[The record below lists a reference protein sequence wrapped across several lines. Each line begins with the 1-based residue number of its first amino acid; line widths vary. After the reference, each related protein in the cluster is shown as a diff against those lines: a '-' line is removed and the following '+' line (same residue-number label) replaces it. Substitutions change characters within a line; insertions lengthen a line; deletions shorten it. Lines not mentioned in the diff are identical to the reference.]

1 MSRYEF
7 LNGDEAVAWGVRLS
21 RPGVVAAYPITPQTI
36 TVEKI
41 AEFVQDG
48 LMDCIYMHVESEHSA
63 MASSIG
69 ASSVGARTFTATS
82 SQGLL
87 YMAEGLPYASGARLP
102 IVMMNANRAMATPWN
117 IYGDQ
122 MDVMYVLNSGWIQ
135 LFAENAQEAL
145 DMIIQGYKLAE
156 DPRVMAPVMINLD
169 GFVLTHTYEKVS
181 IPDQETV
188 DAFLPPLQPQPHMMT
203 DSSPMSM
210 CISAGNAHNMEF
222 KMKQHLDI
230 MAAEPTFAQIDK
242 EFGEIFGR
250 SSGGAVEGY
259 RSEDAEFLLI
269 TLGSVSGTAREVVD
283 DLRLEGHRVGL
294 IKLRMI
300 RPFPIK
306 QLSLVCRLAK
316 AIGVLEKDI
325 SFGYEGTIYT
335 QVNSSLMQ
343 EGIFVKTQNFI
354 AGLGGRDISK
364 GDINQMFET
373 LMAETEE
380 PKVQFYHARCTL

>member
-7 LNGDEAVAWGVRLS
+7 LNGNEAVAWGVRLA

-36 TVEKI
+36 AVEKI

-69 ASSVGARTFTATS
+69 ASAVGARTFTATS

-87 YMAEGLPYASGARLP
+87 YMAECLPYAAGARLP

-145 DMIIQGYKLAE
+145 DMVIQGFKLAE
-156 DPRVMAPVMINLD
+156 HPEVMAPVMINLD

-181 IPDQETV
+181 IPEQTQV
-188 DAFLPPLQPQPHMMT
+188 DGFLPAFTAQAHMMT
-203 DSSPMSM
+203 DEAPMSM
-210 CISAGNAHNMEF
+210 CITAGNAHNMEF
-222 KMKQHLDI
+222 KIRQHQDL
-230 MAAEPTFAQIDK
+230 MAAEAVFEKIDT
-242 EFGEIFGR
+242 EFGKAFGR
-250 SSGGAVEGY
+250 SSGGAVAGY
-259 RSEDAEFLLI
+259 RHEDAEVLLV
-269 TLGSVSGTAREVVD
+269 TLGSVAGTAREVVD
-283 DLRLEGHRVGL
+283 ALRAEGTKAGIV
-294 IKLRMI
+294 KLRMI
-300 RPFPIK
+300 RPFPVR
-306 QLSLVCRLAK
+306 QLAAMCRQAK

-325 SFGYEGTIYT
+325 SFGHEGTLFT
-335 QVNSSLMQ
+335 HVNSALMQ
-343 EGIFVKTQNFI
+343 EQVFVRTQNFI
-354 AGLGGRDISK
+354 GGLGGRDIPK
-364 GDINQMFET
+364 HEIRAMFEA
-373 LMAETEE
+373 LMAGSSEA
-380 PKVQFYHARCTL
+380 KVQFHHVRCAL

>member
-87 YMAEGLPYASGARLP
+87 YMAECLPYASGARLP

-122 MDVMYVLNSGWIQ
+122 MDVMYMLNSGWIQ

-145 DMIIQGYKLAE
+145 DMVIQGFKLAE
-156 DPRVMAPVMINLD
+156 DAEVMAPVMINLD
-169 GFVLTHTYEKVS
+169 GFVLTHTYEKVAV
-181 IPDQETV
+181 PEQALV
-188 DAFLPPLQPQPHMMT
+188 DNFLPPLKAQPHMMT
-203 DSSPMSM
+203 DANPMSL

-222 KMKQHLDI
+222 KIKQHQDMML
-230 MAAEPTFAQIDK
+230 AEEAFARIDK
-242 EFGEIFGR
+242 DFGDVFGR
-250 SSGGAVEGY
+250 SYGGAVEGY
-259 RSEDAEFLLI
+259 RSEDAEFLLV

-283 DLRLEGHRVGL
+283 VLRMEGHRVGL
-294 IKLRMI
+294 VKLRMI

-306 QLSLVCRLAK
+306 QLSEACRSAK
-316 AIGVLEKDI
+316 AVGVLDKNI
-325 SFGYEGTIYT
+325 SFGYEGTIFT
-335 QVNSSLMQ
+335 NVNSALMQ
-343 EGIFVKTQNFI
+343 EGVFVKTHNFI
-354 AGLGGRDISK
+354 GGLGGRDIPKQEIRS
-364 GDINQMFET
+364 MFET
-373 LMAETEE
+373 LMAETDQ
-380 PKVQFYHARCTL
+380 PKVQFYNVRCTL